1 MWLVIIIIL
10 DEFLFATAGGFTSRI
25 YALGGSFIN
34 FWLKGD
40 FIRFFLTKVVYWF
53 VPNRTSLKIPKE

>member
-1 MWLVIIIIL
+1 MGSYLQL
-10 DEFLFATAGGFTSRI
+10 RGDTSRI
-25 YALGGSFIN
+25 YAVGGSFIIV
-34 FWLKGD
+34 WLNGD